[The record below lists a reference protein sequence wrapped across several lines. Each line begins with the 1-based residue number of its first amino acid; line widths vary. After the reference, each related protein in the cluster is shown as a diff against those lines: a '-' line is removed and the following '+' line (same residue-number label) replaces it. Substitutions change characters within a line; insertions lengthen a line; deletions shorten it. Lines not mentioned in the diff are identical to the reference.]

1 CMEDQVGNIYLPRTI
16 RISVSED
23 DHVYRPMEL
32 IENKIV
38 PQQLLRH
45 VEHYE
50 AVIASKARY
59 VRVELVNA
67 RIRPGAEDNL
77 LFVDEI
83 IVR

>member
-1 CMEDQVGNIYLPRTI
+1 V
-16 RISVSED
+16 
-23 DHVYRPMEL
+23 EL

-50 AVIASKARY
+50 AVIGNRTRY
-59 VRVELVNA
+59 VQVELVNA